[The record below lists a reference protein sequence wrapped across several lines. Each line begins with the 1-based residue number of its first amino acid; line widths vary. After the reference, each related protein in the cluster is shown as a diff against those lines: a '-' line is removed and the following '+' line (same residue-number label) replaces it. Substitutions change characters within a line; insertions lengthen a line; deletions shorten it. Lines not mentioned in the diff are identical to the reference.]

1 MGGRRV
7 KRAQDLVRD
16 ELSRLLL
23 FKAKD
28 PELKSAVV
36 TAVNMTPDLKRAVV
50 SYSVLNDAV
59 PKEDM
64 QKRLERAAGFLK
76 REIGRSLDVKFIP
89 ELVFEYDQVLEHA
102 RHMDEVF
109 DRLHSETKEDGD
121 DGV

>member
-28 PELKSAVV
+28 PELRSAVI
-36 TAVNMTPDLKRAVV
+36 TAVSMTPDLRRAVV
-50 SYSVLNDAV
+50 SYSVLNDAIS
-59 PKEDM
+59 KDEM
-64 QKRLERAAGFLK
+64 QRRLERAAGFLK
-76 REIGRSLDVKFIP
+76 REIGRSLEVKFIP
-89 ELVFEYDQVLEHA
+89 ELIFEYDRGLEYA

-109 DRLHSETKEDGD
+109 ERLHDETKEGGD
-121 DGV
+121 D

>member
-16 ELSRLLL
+16 ELGRLLL
-23 FKAKD
+23 YKAKD

-36 TAVNMTPDLKRAVV
+36 TAVSMTPDLKRAVV

-109 DRLHSETKEDGD
+109 DRLHSETKDNGD

>member
-1 MGGRRV
+1 MGSRRI

-23 FKAKD
+23 YKAKD

-36 TAVNMTPDLKRAVV
+36 TAVSMTPDLKRAVV

-64 QKRLERAAGFLK
+64 QKRLERASGFLR

-109 DRLHSETKEDGD
+109 ERLHSEAKEGGD

>member
-1 MGGRRV
+1 
-7 KRAQDLVRD
+7 
-16 ELSRLLL
+16 
-23 FKAKD
+23 
-28 PELKSAVV
+28 
-36 TAVNMTPDLKRAVV
+36 
-50 SYSVLNDAV
+50 LNDAV

-64 QKRLERAAGFLK
+64 QKRLERASGFLR

-109 DRLHSETKEDGD
+109 ERLHSEAKEGGD